1 MLKLFIYYIWLCCG
15 VSAELFYLKADN
27 MASTLRRL
35 FSLFIVLAGIAI
47 FSATAYAD
55 EIEFSDLQTTG
66 EGSASLT
73 LSWSGSEAKYRIS
86 YYEEGQSATIV
97 DNVPTNFW
105 YLNGLH
111 ANARYYFTIQDK
123 DGNPLTSEIS
133 TFTLAAPVSASLN
146 TATNVFQW
154 TDSANYPASAYR
166 LTYSKKSDLSDA
178 TVVDNIVEKNSG
190 TISLDY
196 NTMYYYKVEPRN
208 GAGVYNEDGEVVPVG
223 NTMTLPYKLQN
234 FAVSDRDPVSVS
246 LTWDI
251 SPIEKE
257 RGIHYIIEASTDDF
271 ASIFSYKQVAT
282 TETGTTITALLPN
295 KEYKFRARA
304 VNSEGGYS
312 VSDIIEGVWTLSP
325 NINTGGDSLSFD
337 TTWGSITANIL
348 TPLSLQDCAK
358 YRLEVSTDG
367 FTSKHDTTVDN
378 SDAGTISITVGG
390 LPYTT
395 QFAVRIITI
404 NEHDDENI
412 TDLDP
417 ITTGNV
423 GAPENIDIVE
433 IGTTSFTVQFD
444 SKSPAPTYYS
454 LRVKEYGGE
463 FETKYSSPNITP
475 KYNLPDYTERI
486 VVPSGSLEENKE
498 YCVEVD
504 AIYGSEVQTA
514 NACTDPDPQKNKHH
528 YTLPKTVEDFAV
540 GQVWY
545 SSMSVTFTDP
555 NDPTANFIL
564 EVSPYSNFSS
574 ETITVPCSGSEGK
587 CDTPSSLLPN
597 EQYFIR
603 GAIVNEEGNG
613 TALETST
620 ITLALPPVLDSS
632 ISTTADTIFATFS
645 PGGNPEHTRF
655 RIECS
660 TYTDFSYIREDT
672 AGLNEKEIEDTVS
685 TFTLVCSNLYTSTE
699 YNVRVVPINK
709 GSVESPHP
717 LMLGTAST
725 LSPKPDAYD
734 EYTGHYTMT
743 DSTITVAWPMTYSGT
758 PYPDSTRYRIKMF
771 NSEEDC
777 SSGDN
782 VLGSTITTGGT
793 AVFGG
798 LASNKTYYFSL
809 AVCHSDNPMT
819 VCDDDSQSKTVSMPS
834 AITDPSVP
842 VLGDIIFSD
851 VGLNN
856 YTLNWQYGNNAEGT
870 SFEVYTSS
878 VCIEDLVDHA
888 IEHCH
893 NTPQGCVDGWDDFVS
908 ECYVSSGTAIGTSH
922 KFGDLFHGEEYAAII
937 RTQSRRDAS
946 LVTDFIVAGSTVTM
960 ASSGEQILERSRDNE
975 ISVPTDYGDIS
986 LFVPAYSLSVPIAV
1000 NMIPMFDKDFD
1011 EYSKAKNVGGMRL
1024 SATGVG
1030 IGINPTEFYKTTV
1043 YDISR
1048 PLYITLYYRDHDLDI
1063 KPVIYS
1069 NPGYSAVARYPM
1081 GATSPIDSDIRQ
1093 KLVLAYYDEISKT
1106 WNPVDSESI
1115 TDTSTGIDRYAI
1127 KAKIWKLGTYQIMQ
1141 PYQVA
1146 DAGKV
1151 LIYPNPYK
1159 PSTNGGYVNFAN
1171 LPDMGNGCKIKIY
1184 TFLGELV
1191 QEIRSVGS
1199 STSWDGRNKAGKNVA
1214 SGIYIVYIQS
1224 NDDKSVNKIF
1234 KLAIER

>member
-1 MLKLFIYYIWLCCG
+1 MFPQNF
-15 VSAELFYLKADN
+15 FYLKADN

-35 FSLFIVLAGIAI
+35 FSLLFALAGIAV

-55 EIEFSDLQTTG
+55 EIEFSDLQTAG
-66 EGSASLT
+66 EESASLN
-73 LSWSGSEAKYRIS
+73 LSWSGSEAKYQIS
-86 YYEEGQSATIV
+86 YHEEGQSATIV
-97 DNVPTNFW
+97 DNVPIT
-105 YLNGLH
+105 YLYLDGLH

-133 TFTLAAPVSASLN
+133 TFTLAAPINVSLN
-146 TATNVFQW
+146 TASNLFQW
-154 TDSANYPASAYR
+154 TDSENYPASEYR
-166 LTYSKKSDLSDA
+166 LTYSTNSDLSYA

-208 GAGVYNEDGEVVPVG
+208 GAGVYNEDGEVVSVG

-271 ASIFSYKQVAT
+271 ASIISYKQVAT
-282 TETGTTITALLPN
+282 TETSTTITALLPN
-295 KEYKFRARA
+295 KGYKFRARA

-312 VSDIIEGVWTLSP
+312 VSDIIEEVWTLSP

-348 TPLSLQDCAK
+348 TPLSIQDCAK

-367 FTSKHDTTVDN
+367 FAEAIHATTVDN

-395 QFAVRIITI
+395 QFAVRMITI

-423 GAPENIDIVE
+423 GAPENIDIVN
-433 IGTTSFTVQFD
+433 ISTTSFTVQFD
-444 SKSPAPTYYS
+444 SKSPAPTSYKV
-454 LRVKEYGGE
+454 RVKKYVNFATEYTSLDISPKFDIPGE
-463 FETKYSSPNITP
+463 KEK
-475 KYNLPDYTERI
+475 I
-486 VVPSGSLEENKE
+486 VIPEGSLHENTE
-498 YCVEVD
+498 YCLEVD
-504 AIYGSEVQTA
+504 AIYGSEIQTA
-514 NACTDPDPQKNKHH
+514 NVCSDPDPQKNKHH
-528 YTLPKTVEDFAV
+528 YTLPKTVENFAV
-540 GQVWY
+540 GEVWY

-555 NDPTANFIL
+555 NIPMANFML
-564 EVSPYSNFSS
+564 EVSTSSDFSS
-574 ETITVPCSGSEGK
+574 EIVPAPCPGSDGK

-603 GAIVNEEGNG
+603 GAIVNDEGNG
-613 TALETST
+613 TALYTST
-620 ITLALPPVLDSS
+620 ITLALQPVLVSPF
-632 ISTTADTIFATFS
+632 STTADTISATFS
-645 PGGNPEHTRF
+645 PGDNPAYTTF

-660 TYTDFSYIREDT
+660 TYTDFSYIRENSW
-672 AGLNEKEIEDTVS
+672 GEITIDNSEDS
-685 TFTLVCSNLYTSTE
+685 FALACSNLYTSTE

-709 GSVESPHP
+709 GSRRSPDP

-725 LSPKPDAYD
+725 LSPTPDTYD
-734 EYTGHYTMT
+734 EAAGHYTMT
-743 DSTITVAWPMTYSGT
+743 DSTITVVWPMTYSSGT
-758 PYPDSTRYRIKMF
+758 PYPDSSRYRIKMF

-777 SSGDN
+777 TSGDN

-819 VCDDDSQSKTVSMPS
+819 VCDDYSQSETVSMPS
-834 AITDPSVP
+834 AITDPSIP
-842 VLGDIIFSD
+842 VLGDIIFSE

-856 YTLNWQYGNNAEGT
+856 YTLNWQYGHNAEGT

-908 ECYVSSGTAIGTSH
+908 ECHVSSGTAVGTSH

-937 RTQSRRDAS
+937 RTQSRRDDS

-1011 EYSKAKNVGGMRL
+1011 DYSKAKNVGDMRL

-1115 TDTSTGIDRYAI
+1115 TDTSTGIERYAI